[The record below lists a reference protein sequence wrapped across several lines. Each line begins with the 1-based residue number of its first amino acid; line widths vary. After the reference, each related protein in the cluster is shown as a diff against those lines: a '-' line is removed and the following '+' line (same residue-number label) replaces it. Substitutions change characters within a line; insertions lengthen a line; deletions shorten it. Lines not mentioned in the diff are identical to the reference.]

1 MAGHLHPSAKV
12 RGRGR
17 SVRRRAFA
25 TDGDRLVM
33 PAFGVLAGGLNVL
46 DRAFDTLF
54 RPPLARAFMLGD
66 GRIFPVAFTSL
77 SPD

>member
-1 MAGHLHPSAKV
+1 M
-12 RGRGR
+12 
-17 SVRRRAFA
+17 RRRAFV

-46 DRAFDTLF
+46 DRAFFSLF
-54 RPPLARAFMLGD
+54 RQPRARAFMLGD
-66 GRIFPVAFTSL
+66 GRIFPVAFASL